1 MAGSWGR
8 LWEKWG
14 GRQHGEVLEM
24 TNEGVQGG
32 LNFAIIFSLSLQDPL
47 KKMTIFGL
55 TAHNDSSRLFLLLIF
70 FERN

>member
-32 LNFAIIFSLSLQDPL
+32 LNFAIIFSLSLL
-47 KKMTIFGL
+47 ESVGI
-55 TAHNDSSRLFLLLIF
+55 SSSILS
-70 FERN
+70 

>member
-24 TNEGVQGG
+24 TNERGAGE
-32 LNFAIIFSLSLQDPL
+32 A
-47 KKMTIFGL
+47 
-55 TAHNDSSRLFLLLIF
+55 
-70 FERN
+70 

>member
-32 LNFAIIFSLSLQDPL
+32 LNFAIIFSLSLL
-47 KKMTIFGL
+47 IWFGWTVEGVREEQIL
-55 TAHNDSSRLFLLLIF
+55 ANIISLLISSTLH
-70 FERN
+70 